1 MATDETITRT
11 EIPEFLEASAIP
23 LTSRLMPLLDP
34 AKAVDTSKFAPQVAA
49 QTGIQQAAIQ
59 KGLGA
64 AGLGQATFD
73 PTTGELTGIGQG
85 TGISAFE
92 PFLTQAGADAAAAQQ
107 LTGPQAYQEFMS
119 PYQQEV
125 IDTSLAALQ
134 RERDIARQQIGT
146 QAAQLGAFGGGRQAV
161 QEGVFDAETAMGKA
175 QLEGQ
180 LRAQAFQN
188 AQQQADQAFG
198 QQQQLST
205 QQQGLAQLAP
215 QLAQQEISA
224 LGQLG
229 QGQQLQSQ
237 AVLDAQAQAE
247 REAAFEE
254 QQRLG
259 FVGQQLTGL
268 IGGYP
273 ASTTYQT
280 TTTPPPSPLSQLL
293 GVGAGLGGI
302 LGQLGAFGQ

>member
-1 MATDETITRT
+1 MSTEETITRT

-34 AKAVDTSKFAPQVAA
+34 AQAVDTSKFAPTVAA
-49 QTGIQQAAIQ
+49 ETALQQQARGLSG
-59 KGLGA
+59 GLG
-64 AGLGQATFD
+64 
-73 PTTGELTGIGQG
+73 
-85 TGISAFE
+85 SFE
-92 PFLTQAGADAAAAQQ
+92 PFLTQAGADATAAQQ
-107 LTGPQAYQEFMS
+107 FTGPQAFQEFMS

-134 RERDIARQQIGT
+134 RERDIARQQIGAG
-146 QAAQLGAFGGGRQAV
+146 AAQLGAFGGGRQGL
-161 QEGVFDAETAMGKA
+161 QEGAFDAETALGKA
-175 QLEGQ
+175 QLEAQ
-180 LRAQAFQN
+180 LRAQGFQQ
-188 AQQQADQAFG
+188 AQQAAQQSFANQQA
-198 QQQQLST
+198 LSA

-215 QLAQQEISA
+215 QLAQQQITGV
-224 LGQLG
+224 GQLG
-229 QGQQLQSQ
+229 QQQQLQSQ

-247 REAAFEE
+247 REAAFEQ

-280 TTTPPPSPLSQLL
+280 TTSAPPSPLSQLL

>member
-1 MATDETITRT
+1 MPTDETITRT

-34 AKAVDTSKFAPQVAA
+34 AQATDTSKFAPTVAA
-49 QTGIQQAAIQ
+49 ETALQQQARGLSG
-59 KGLGA
+59 GLG
-64 AGLGQATFD
+64 
-73 PTTGELTGIGQG
+73 
-85 TGISAFE
+85 SFE
-92 PFLTQAGADAAAAQQ
+92 PFLTQAGADATAAQQ
-107 LTGPQAYQEFMS
+107 LTGPQAFQEFMS

-146 QAAQLGAFGGGRQAV
+146 GAVQLGAFGGGRQAV
-161 QEGVFDAETAMGKA
+161 QEGAFDAETAFNKA
-175 QLEGQ
+175 QLESQ
-180 LRAQAFQN
+180 LRAQGFQ
-188 AQQQADQAFG
+188 QSQQAAQQAFG
-198 QQQQLST
+198 NQQQLSA

-215 QLAQQEISA
+215 QLAQQQITGI
-224 LGQLG
+224 GQLG
-229 QGQQLQSQ
+229 QQQQLQSQ
-237 AVLDAQAQAE
+237 AILDAQAQAE
-247 REAAFEE
+247 REAAFEQ
-254 QQRLG
+254 QQRIG

-273 ASTTYQT
+273 ASTTYST
-280 TTTPPPSPLSQLL
+280 TTSAPPSPLSQLL

>member
-1 MATDETITRT
+1 MADETITTTKPAPFIEAAGTTLT
-11 EIPEFLEASAIP
+11 E
-23 LTSRLMPLLDP
+23 RLMPLLNPANAMDTASYAPTVASQDP
-34 AKAVDTSKFAPQVAA
+34 LQ
-49 QTGIQQAAIQ
+49 QQAYQ
-59 KGLGA
+59 QTA
-64 AGLGQATFD
+64 AGLATY
-73 PTTGELTGIGQG
+73 Q
-85 TGISAFE
+85 
-92 PFLTQAGADAAAAQQ
+92 PFLAQAGAEATGAQQ
-107 LTGPQAYQEFMS
+107 FVGPQAYQEFMS

-134 RERDIARQQIGT
+134 RERDVARQQIGT

-188 AQQQADQAFG
+188 AQQQAAQAFG
-198 QQQQLST
+198 QQQALST

-215 QLAQQEISA
+215 QLAQQEISG
-224 LGQLG
+224 LQQVGQ
-229 QGQQLQSQ
+229 QQQLQSQ
-237 AVLDAQAQAE
+237 AILDAQAQAA

-273 ASTTYQT
+273 AQQTYQT
-280 TTTPPPSPLSQLL
+280 TTQQPPSPLQSIL
-293 GVGAGLGGI
+293 GIGGGI
-302 LGQLGAFGQ
+302 ASIIGAMNT

>member
-1 MATDETITRT
+1 MPDETITTTKPAPFIEAAGTTLT
-11 EIPEFLEASAIP
+11 E
-23 LTSRLMPLLDP
+23 RLMPLLDP
-34 AKAVDTSKFAPQVAA
+34 ANAMDTASYAPTVAA
-49 QTGIQQAAIQ
+49 QDPLQQQAYQ
-59 KGLGA
+59 QA
-64 AGLGQATFD
+64 AGLG
-73 PTTGELTGIGQG
+73 
-85 TGISAFE
+85 SFE
-92 PFLTQAGADAAAAQQ
+92 PFLAQAGAEATGAQQ
-107 LTGPQAYQEFMS
+107 FVGPQAYQEFMS

-134 RERDIARQQIGT
+134 RERDVARQQIGT

-188 AQQQADQAFG
+188 AQQQAAQAFG
-198 QQQQLST
+198 QQQALST

-215 QLAQQEISA
+215 QLAQQEITA
-224 LGQLG
+224 LQQLG
-229 QGQQLQSQ
+229 TGQQAQSQ
-237 AVLDAQAQAE
+237 AILDAQAQAA
-247 REAAFEE
+247 REKAFEE

-273 ASTTYQT
+273 AQQTYQT
-280 TTTPPPSPLSQLL
+280 TTQQPPSPLQNIL
-293 GVGAGLGGI
+293 GIGGGI
-302 LGQLGAFGQ
+302 ASIIGAMNT

>member
-1 MATDETITRT
+1 MADETITTTKPAPFIEAAGTTLT
-11 EIPEFLEASAIP
+11 E
-23 LTSRLMPLLDP
+23 RLMPLLDP
-34 AKAVDTSKFAPQVAA
+34 ANAMDTASYAPTVAA
-49 QTGIQQAAIQ
+49 QDPLQQQAYQ
-59 KGLGA
+59 QA
-64 AGLGQATFD
+64 AGLG
-73 PTTGELTGIGQG
+73 
-85 TGISAFE
+85 SFE
-92 PFLTQAGADAAAAQQ
+92 PFLAQAGAEATGAQQ
-107 LTGPQAYQEFMS
+107 FVGPQAYQEFMS

-134 RERDIARQQIGT
+134 RERDVARQQIGT

-188 AQQQADQAFG
+188 AQQQAAQAFG
-198 QQQQLST
+198 QQQALST

-215 QLAQQEISA
+215 QLAQQEITA
-224 LGQLG
+224 LQQLG
-229 QGQQLQSQ
+229 TGQQAQSQ
-237 AVLDAQAQAE
+237 AILDAQAQAA
-247 REAAFEE
+247 REKAFEE

-273 ASTTYQT
+273 AQQTYQT
-280 TTTPPPSPLSQLL
+280 TTQQPPSPLQNIL
-293 GVGAGLGGI
+293 GIGGGI
-302 LGQLGAFGQ
+302 ASIIGAMNT